1 MCRASIPP
9 PQPLCERPVTTS
21 GGSVVKVVVVS
32 GGVISGLGKGITT
45 SSLGRI
51 LKARGIA
58 VTIVKI
64 DPYLNVDAGTMN
76 PYQHGEVFVLDDGT
90 EADLDLGN
98 YERFLGQNLSGAH
111 NLTTGKIY
119 RAVIEKERHGDYLG
133 NTVQIIPHVTGEIKR
148 AIRDVAQAAG
158 AEVVLVEVG
167 GTVGDIESMPFL
179 EALREL
185 SYELGDGH
193 MAFVHTTL
201 VPVVGPVGEAKTK
214 PTQHSVREL
223 RAIGIRPNMI
233 IARGPA
239 PLEPDIK
246 AKISLFCDV
255 TPEAVISIPDQPVIY
270 EVPLVLEAQGVGTQ
284 LGRLLGLPDR
294 MPDHTQWKEF
304 LQVYRR
310 NEGPG
315 LDIAVVGKYTELRD
329 AYLSHTE
336 AFHHCQGHLGT
347 QIRLHWYDAEDIP
360 KNPGLL
366 GRIEQADA
374 LLVPGGFGTRGVEG
388 KVQAIE
394 IARVRKIPFLGV
406 CYGFQIA
413 AVEAARNLLGLSQ
426 ANTTE
431 VDPATPDPVVCL
443 LEQQKGLSDLGGTMR
458 LGSQRIT
465 LVPGSRIAEIYGK
478 TEIWERHRHRYEI
491 NPAYFDRL
499 RQVGLQVTGSSP
511 DGRVE
516 VLEGSGHPFFL
527 GVQFHPEF
535 LSRPEAPHPLYLALV
550 RSALARQEVAS
561 RVGPSTALA

>member
-1 MCRASIPP
+1 
-9 PQPLCERPVTTS
+9 
-21 GGSVVKVVVVS
+21 VKVIAVS

-45 SSLGRI
+45 SSLGRL
-51 LKARGIA
+51 LKARGIP

-98 YERFLGQNLSGAH
+98 YERFLGQSLVGTH

-119 RAVIEKERHGDYLG
+119 RAVIDKERRGDYLG

-148 AIRDVAQAAG
+148 TIREVGQAAG

-185 SYELGDGH
+185 SYELGEGH

-223 RAIGIRPNMI
+223 RAIGIRPNLI

-239 PLEPDIK
+239 PLAPDIK

-255 TPEAVISIPDQPVIY
+255 PPEAVISVPDQPVIY
-270 EVPLVLEAQGVGTQ
+270 EVPLVLEAQGVGALLTK
-284 LGRLLGLPDR
+284 LLGLPER
-294 MPDHTQWKEF
+294 PPDYGAWKDF
-304 LQVYRR
+304 LSTYRR
-310 NEGPG
+310 NDGAVE
-315 LDIAVVGKYTELRD
+315 IAIVGKYTELRD
-329 AYLSHTE
+329 AYLSHIE
-336 AFHHCQGHLGT
+336 AFHHVQGHLGKEV
-347 QIRLHWYDAEDIP
+347 RLQWYDSEDIP
-360 KNPGLL
+360 KNPTLVARLERSDG
-366 GRIEQADA
+366 I
-374 LLVPGGFGTRGVEG
+374 LVPGGFGARGIEG
-388 KVQAIE
+388 KIRAIE
-394 IARVRKIPFLGV
+394 IARTRSVPYLGI
-406 CYGFQIA
+406 CYGFQMA
-413 AVEAARNLLGLSQ
+413 AVEFARNVLQLPR

-431 VDPATPDPVVCL
+431 VDAATPDPVVCL

-458 LGSQRIT
+458 LGAQRVNLT
-465 LVPGSRIAEIYGK
+465 SGSMVAEIYGK
-478 TEIWERHRHRYEI
+478 SEIWERHRHRYEI
-491 NPAYFDRL
+491 NPSYFERF
-499 RQVGLQVTGSSP
+499 RAAGLAITGMSV

-516 VLEGSGHPFFL
+516 VFEAPGHPFFL
-527 GVQFHPEF
+527 GVQYHPEF
-535 LSRPEAPHPLYLALV
+535 LSRPEHPHPLFLGLV
-550 RSALARQEVAS
+550 RAAIARQEVARS
-561 RVGPSTALA
+561 VAAPPPLA

>member
-1 MCRASIPP
+1 M
-9 PQPLCERPVTTS
+9 
-21 GGSVVKVVVVS
+21 KVIAVS

-45 SSLGRI
+45 SSLGRL
-51 LKARGIA
+51 LKARGIP

-98 YERFLGQNLSGAH
+98 YERFLGQSLVGTH

-119 RAVIEKERHGDYLG
+119 RSVIEKERRGDYLG

-148 AIRDVAQAAG
+148 AIREVGQAAG

-185 SYELGDGH
+185 SYELGEGH

-223 RAIGIRPNMI
+223 RAIGIRPNLI

-239 PLEPDIK
+239 PLAPEIK

-255 TPEAVISIPDQPVIY
+255 PPEAVISVPDQSVIY
-270 EVPLVLEAQGVGTQ
+270 EVPLVLEAQGVGALLT
-284 LGRLLGLPDR
+284 RLLGLPER
-294 MPDHTQWKEF
+294 PPDYAAWKDF
-304 LQVYRR
+304 LATYRR
-310 NEGPG
+310 NDGAVE
-315 LDIAVVGKYTELRD
+315 IAIVGKYTELRD

-336 AFHHCQGHLGT
+336 AFHHVQGHLGKEV
-347 QIRLHWYDAEDIP
+347 RLQWYDSEDIP
-360 KNPGLL
+360 RNPTLL
-366 GRIEQADA
+366 GRLERSDGI
-374 LLVPGGFGTRGVEG
+374 LVPGGFGARGIEG
-388 KVQAIE
+388 KIRAIE
-394 IARVRKIPFLGV
+394 IARTRGIPYLGI
-406 CYGFQIA
+406 CYGFQMA
-413 AVEAARNLLGLSQ
+413 AVEFARNVLHLAQ
-426 ANTTE
+426 ASSTE
-431 VDPATPDPVVCL
+431 IDGATPDPVVCL

-458 LGSQRIT
+458 LGAQRVVLT
-465 LVPGSRIAEIYGK
+465 PESLVAGIYGR

-491 NPAYFDRL
+491 NPAYFDRF
-499 RQVGLQVTGSSP
+499 RDAGLAISGMSV

-516 VLEGSGHPFFL
+516 VFELAGHPFFL
-527 GVQFHPEF
+527 GVQYHPEF
-535 LSRPEAPHPLYLALV
+535 LSRPEAPHPLFLGLV
-550 RSALARQEVAS
+550 RAAIARQEVARS
-561 RVGPSTALA
+561 VAPSPALA

>member
-1 MCRASIPP
+1 M
-9 PQPLCERPVTTS
+9 
-21 GGSVVKVVVVS
+21 KVIAVS

-98 YERFLGQNLSGAH
+98 YERFLGQSLSGTH

-119 RAVIEKERHGDYLG
+119 RAVIEKERRGDYLG

-148 AIRDVAQAAG
+148 GIRDVARAAG

-185 SYELGDGH
+185 SYELGEGH

-201 VPVVGPVGEAKTK
+201 VPIVGPVGEAKTK

-223 RAIGIRPNMI
+223 RAIGIRPNLI

-239 PLEPDIK
+239 PLEPEIK

-255 TPEAVISIPDQPVIY
+255 APEAVISVPDQRVIY
-270 EVPLVLEAQGVGTQ
+270 EVPLVLEAQGVGT
-284 LGRLLGLPDR
+284 LLCRLLGLPDR
-294 MPDHTQWKEF
+294 APDHAAWKEF
-304 LQVYRR
+304 LQRYRR
-310 NEGPG
+310 DEGRG
-315 LDIAVVGKYTELRD
+315 VDIAVVGKYTDLRD

-336 AFHHCQGHLGT
+336 AFHHAQGLLGSEV
-347 QIRLHWYDAEDIP
+347 RLHWFDAEDIP
-360 KNPGLL
+360 KNPGLV
-366 GRIEQADA
+366 GRLERADG

-388 KVQAIE
+388 KVRAIE
-394 IARVRKIPFLGV
+394 IARSRGIPFLGV

-413 AVEAARNLLGLSQ
+413 AVEAARSLLGLER
-426 ANTTE
+426 ANSTE
-431 VDPATPDPVVCL
+431 VDPATPEPIVGL
-443 LEQQKGLSDLGGTMR
+443 LEQQRGVNDLGGTMR
-458 LGSQRIT
+458 LGSQRIELT
-465 LVPGSRIAEIYGK
+465 PGSRVAEVYGR

-499 RQVGLQVTGSSP
+499 ASVGLRITGLSP

-516 VLEGSGHPFFL
+516 VLERPDHPFFV

-550 RSALARQEVAS
+550 RAAHARAEAPD

>member
-1 MCRASIPP
+1 M
-9 PQPLCERPVTTS
+9 
-21 GGSVVKVVVVS
+21 KVLVVS

-45 SSLGRI
+45 SSLGRL

-98 YERFLGQNLSGAH
+98 YERFLGQSLSGSH

-119 RAVIEKERHGDYLG
+119 RAVIEKERRGDYLG

-148 AIRDVAQAAG
+148 TVREIAEAAG

-185 SYELGDGH
+185 SYELGEGE

-223 RAIGIRPNMI
+223 RAIGIRPNLI

-239 PLEPDIK
+239 PLTADLK

-255 TPEAVISIPDQPVIY
+255 PPEAVISIPDQPLIY
-270 EVPLVLEAQGVGTQ
+270 EVPLVLEAQGVGA
-284 LGRLLGLPDR
+284 LLSRLLRLPDR
-294 MPDHTQWKEF
+294 PPDYAAWKEF
-304 LQVYRR
+304 LATYRGATSPI
-310 NEGPG
+310 EV
-315 LDIAVVGKYTELRD
+315 AMVGKYTELKD
-329 AYLSHTE
+329 AYLSHIE
-336 AFHHCQGHLGT
+336 AFHHVQGHLGVE
-347 QIRLHWYDAEDIP
+347 IGLRWYDAEDLP
-360 KNPGLL
+360 KNPSLEARL
-366 GRIEQADA
+366 RRADA
-374 LLVPGGFGTRGVEG
+374 ILVPGGFGSRGVEG
-388 KVQAIE
+388 KLRAIG
-394 IARVRKIPFLGV
+394 IARTGGIPYLGI

-413 AVEAARNLLGLSQ
+413 AVEFARGVLGLPH
-426 ANTTE
+426 ATTTE
-431 VDPATPDPVVCL
+431 VDPATEEPVVCL
-443 LEQQKGLSDLGGTMR
+443 LEEQKLRAELGGTMR
-458 LGSQRIT
+458 LGAQRVT
-465 LVPGSRIAEIYGK
+465 LAAGSLVARLYGK
-478 TEIWERHRHRYEI
+478 TEIWERHRHRFEI
-491 NPAYFDRL
+491 NPAYVDRFAAA
-499 RQVGLQVTGSSP
+499 GLTVSGRAV

-516 VLEGSGHPFFL
+516 SLELAGHPFFL
-527 GVQFHPEF
+527 GVQYHPEF
-535 LSRPEAPHPLYLALV
+535 LSRPEAPHPLFLGLV
-550 RSALARQEVAS
+550 RAAVARKEVAS
-561 RVGPSTALA
+561 PAAPSPAIA

>member
-1 MCRASIPP
+1 M
-9 PQPLCERPVTTS
+9 
-21 GGSVVKVVVVS
+21 KVVAVS

-45 SSLGRI
+45 SSLGRL
-51 LKARGIA
+51 LKARGIP

-98 YERFLGQNLSGAH
+98 YERFLGQSLVGTH

-119 RAVIEKERHGDYLG
+119 RAVIEKERRGDYLG

-148 AIRDVAQAAG
+148 TIREVAQAAG

-185 SYELGDGH
+185 SYELGEGH

-223 RAIGIRPNMI
+223 RAIGIRPNLI

-239 PLEPDIK
+239 PLSPDIK

-255 TPEAVISIPDQPVIY
+255 PPEAVISVPDQSVIY
-270 EVPLVLEAQGVGTQ
+270 EVPLVLEAQGVGQ
-284 LGRLLGLPDR
+284 LLSRMLGLPDR
-294 MPDHTQWKEF
+294 TPDHTAWKEF
-304 LQVYRR
+304 LATYRR
-310 NEGPG
+310 CEGSV
-315 LDIAVVGKYTELRD
+315 DVAIVGKYTELRD

-336 AFHHCQGHLGT
+336 AFHHVQGHLGT
-347 QIRLHWYDAEDIP
+347 EIRLQWYDSEDIP
-360 KNPGLL
+360 RNPTLL
-366 GRIEQADA
+366 ARLEHSDA
-374 LLVPGGFGTRGVEG
+374 ILVPGGFGARGVEG
-388 KVQAIE
+388 KIRSIE
-394 IARVRKIPFLGV
+394 IARTRGIPYLGI
-406 CYGFQIA
+406 CYGFQMQ
-413 AVEAARNLLGLSQ
+413 AVEFARHVLGLPR

-431 VDPATPDPVVCL
+431 VDAGVPDPIVCL
-443 LEQQKGLSDLGGTMR
+443 LEEQKSLNDLGGTMR
-458 LGSQRIT
+458 LGAQRVMLT
-465 LVPGSRIAEIYGK
+465 PGSRIAELYDR

-491 NPAYFDRL
+491 NPDYFGRL
-499 RQVGLQVTGSSP
+499 REHGLEITGMSV
-511 DGRVE
+511 DGRAE
-516 VLEGSGHPFFL
+516 VFESRSHPFFF
-527 GVQFHPEF
+527 GVQYHPEF
-535 LSRPEAPHPLYLALV
+535 LSRPESPHPLFFGLIRAALARKEV
-550 RSALARQEVAS
+550 ATSVATPSALA
-561 RVGPSTALA
+561 

>member
-1 MCRASIPP
+1 M
-9 PQPLCERPVTTS
+9 
-21 GGSVVKVVVVS
+21 KVIVVS

-45 SSLGRI
+45 SSLGRL

-98 YERFLGQNLSGAH
+98 YERFLGQSLVGVH

-119 RAVIEKERHGDYLG
+119 RAVIEKERRGDYLG

-148 AIRDVAQAAG
+148 TIREVAQTSG
-158 AEVVLVEVG
+158 ADVVLVEVG

-179 EALREL
+179 EALREM
-185 SYELGDGH
+185 SYELGEGH

-223 RAIGIRPNMI
+223 RAIGIRPTMI

-239 PLEPDIK
+239 PLSPDIK

-255 TPEAVISIPDQPVIY
+255 PPEAVISVPDQAIIY
-270 EVPLVLEAQGVGTQ
+270 EVPLVLEAQGVGTH
-284 LGRLLGLPDR
+284 LTRLLGLPER
-294 MPDHTQWKEF
+294 EPDYAAWKEF
-304 LQVYRR
+304 LATHRKEEGQV
-310 NEGPG
+310 EV
-315 LDIAVVGKYTELRD
+315 AVVGKYTELKD
-329 AYLSHTE
+329 AYLSHIE
-336 AFHHCQGHLGT
+336 AFHHVQGRLGCA
-347 QIRLHWYDAEDIP
+347 IRLQWHDAEDLP
-360 KNPGLL
+360 RDPGAMARLA
-366 GRIEQADA
+366 RADA
-374 LLVPGGFGTRGVEG
+374 ILVPGGFGARGVEG
-388 KVQAIE
+388 KMMAIE
-394 IARVRKIPFLGV
+394 LARTQGIPYLGV
-406 CYGFQIA
+406 CYGFQMA
-413 AVEAARNLLGLSQ
+413 AIEFARHVLQLPL

-431 VDPATPDPVVCL
+431 VDAHAADPVVCL
-443 LEQQKGLSDLGGTMR
+443 LEEQKGVGEMGGTMR
-458 LGSQRIT
+458 LGAQRVLLT
-465 LVPGSRIAEIYGK
+465 EGSRVAEIYGR

-491 NPAYFDRL
+491 NPAYLERFERL
-499 RQVGLQVTGSSP
+499 GLKVTGRAV

-516 VLEGSGHPFFL
+516 VLEVPGHPFFL

-550 RSALARQEVAS
+550 AAALERKEVA
-561 RVGPSTALA
+561 PSVAPAAARA

>member
-1 MCRASIPP
+1 M
-9 PQPLCERPVTTS
+9 
-21 GGSVVKVVVVS
+21 KVLVVS

-45 SSLGRI
+45 SSLGRL
-51 LKARGIA
+51 LKARGVP

-98 YERFLGQNLSGAH
+98 YERFLGQSISGTH

-119 RAVIEKERHGDYLG
+119 RAVIDKERRGDYLG

-148 AIRDVAQAAG
+148 TIREIAEVDG

-185 SYELGDGH
+185 SYELGEGH

-223 RAIGIRPNMI
+223 RAIGIRPNVI
-233 IARGPA
+233 IARGPS
-239 PLEPDIK
+239 PLAQEIK

-255 TPEAVISIPDQPVIY
+255 PPEAVISVPDQSTIY
-270 EVPLVLEAQGVGTQ
+270 EVPLVLEAQNVGQ
-284 LGRLLGLPDR
+284 LLTRLLRLPER
-294 MPDHTQWKEF
+294 EPDYTVWKEF
-304 LQVYRR
+304 LTTYRR
-310 NEGPG
+310 ADRPIEV
-315 LDIAVVGKYTELRD
+315 AVVGKYTELKD

-336 AFHHCQGHLGT
+336 AFHHCQGHLGVEVKL
-347 QIRLHWYDAEDIP
+347 QWYDAEDLA
-360 KNPGLL
+360 KNPTLV
-366 GRIEQADA
+366 GRVARSDA
-374 LLVPGGFGTRGVEG
+374 LLVPGGFGARGVEG
-388 KVQAIE
+388 KVHAIE
-394 IARVRKIPFLGV
+394 VARREGIPFLGV
-406 CYGFQIA
+406 CYGFQMS
-413 AVEAARNLLGLSQ
+413 AVEAARDLLGLPH

-443 LEQQKGLSDLGGTMR
+443 LEEQKGIADLGGTMR
-458 LGSQRIT
+458 LGAQRVV
-465 LVPGSRIAEIYGK
+465 LRPGSALARLYGR

-491 NPAYFDRL
+491 NPKYLERL
-499 RQVGLQVTGSSP
+499 AGVGLEVAGTAV
-511 DGRVE
+511 DGRIE
-516 VLEGSGHPFFL
+516 AFELAGHPFFI
-527 GVQFHPEF
+527 GVQYHPEF
-535 LSRPEAPHPLYLALV
+535 LSRPESPHPLYLGLV
-550 RSALARQEVAS
+550 RAAVARKEVATRAAPAPALA
-561 RVGPSTALA
+561 

>member
-1 MCRASIPP
+1 M
-9 PQPLCERPVTTS
+9 
-21 GGSVVKVVVVS
+21 KVIAVS

-45 SSLGRI
+45 SSLGRL
-51 LKARGIA
+51 LKARGIP

-98 YERFLGQNLSGAH
+98 YERFLGQSLVGTH

-119 RAVIEKERHGDYLG
+119 RAVIEKERRGDYLG

-148 AIRDVAQAAG
+148 TVREVGQAAG

-185 SYELGDGH
+185 SYELGEGH

-201 VPVVGPVGEAKTK
+201 VPVVGPVGESKTK

-223 RAIGIRPNMI
+223 RAIGIRPNLI

-239 PLEPDIK
+239 PLAPDIK
-246 AKISLFCDV
+246 TKISLFCDV
-255 TPEAVISIPDQPVIY
+255 PPEAVISVPDQSVIY
-270 EVPLVLEAQGVGTQ
+270 EVPLVLEAQGVGQ
-284 LGRLLGLPDR
+284 LLTRILSLPDR
-294 MPDHTQWKEF
+294 TPDYSAWREF
-304 LQVYRR
+304 LSTFRR
-310 NEGPG
+310 NEGSVEVA
-315 LDIAVVGKYTELRD
+315 IVGKYTELRD

-336 AFHHCQGHLGT
+336 AFHHVQGHLGKE
-347 QIRLHWYDAEDIP
+347 IRLQWFDSEDIP
-360 KNPGLL
+360 KNPSLV
-366 GRIEQADA
+366 GRLQRSDA
-374 LLVPGGFGTRGVEG
+374 ILVPGGFGARGIEG
-388 KVQAIE
+388 KIRAIE
-394 IARVRKIPFLGV
+394 IARRERIPYLGI
-406 CYGFQIA
+406 CYGFQMA
-413 AVEAARNLLGLSQ
+413 AVEFARNVLGLSR

-431 VDPATPDPVVCL
+431 VDPASPEPVVCL
-443 LEQQKGLSDLGGTMR
+443 LEQQRSLSDLGGTMR
-458 LGSQRIT
+458 LGAQRVVLT
-465 LVPGSRIAEIYGK
+465 PGSAVAELYGR

-491 NPAYFDRL
+491 NPDYFERF
-499 RQVGLQVTGSSP
+499 RAAGLAITGMSV

-516 VLEGSGHPFFL
+516 VVEVPGHPFFV

-535 LSRPEAPHPLYLALV
+535 LSRPESPHPLFRGLIRA
-550 RSALARQEVAS
+550 ALARQEVAS
-561 RVGPSTALA
+561 SVAASPALA